1 MRDGS
6 RFRVRCYITGELFLA
21 AALASGLGGVG
32 VISIGWTWIG
42 IGVVYVVRSSQTL
55 GRFFLGRVLTPV
67 FG

>member
-6 RFRVRCYITGELFLA
+6 RFRVRCYITGPLFLA

-42 IGVVYVVRSSQTL
+42 IGAV
-55 GRFFLGRVLTPV
+55 
-67 FG
+67 